1 MKDIFWA
8 DTALLESVGEHE
20 KHIDQ
25 LREDMSRAIKQAM
38 IPLIAYARANEQF
51 LELINTD
58 INAYIKSVF
67 RIFFGFIVIERAWGQ
82 GDQLVGRC
90 DLAFV

>member
-8 DTALLESVGEHE
+8 DTPYLESVGEHE

-25 LREDMSRAIKQAM
+25 LRDDMIKAIKQAQ

-51 LELINTD
+51 LQLINTD
-58 INAYIKSVF
+58 IQGYIK
-67 RIFFGFIVIERAWGQ
+67 
-82 GDQLVGRC
+82 
-90 DLAFV
+90 